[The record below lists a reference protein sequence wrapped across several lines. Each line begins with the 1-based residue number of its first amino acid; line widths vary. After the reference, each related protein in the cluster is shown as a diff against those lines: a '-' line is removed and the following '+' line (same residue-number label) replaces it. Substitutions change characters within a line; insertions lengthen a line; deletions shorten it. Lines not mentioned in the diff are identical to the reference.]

1 VNNQLFYQFLESQ
14 DTLCVLEGNDKIFTS
29 QKEALFPL
37 LEYIDKFSRLHPQ
50 VTILDKTVGNAAAL
64 LAIKGD
70 AIRVYSPLGS
80 QLAADTLSRYHCEYH
95 FTETVP
101 FIRSRDGRDMCPM
114 EKLSLSGDMSP
125 DKFYEAV
132 KRYYGKDNQEL
143 DLT

>member
-1 VNNQLFYQFLESQ
+1 VNNLLFYQFLESQ

-37 LEYIDKFSRLHPQ
+37 LEYIDRFSHLHPQ
-50 VTILDKTVGNAAAL
+50 VTILDKTVGNTAAL

-70 AIRVYSPLGS
+70 AIKVYSPLGS
-80 QLAADTLSRYHCEYH
+80 QLAAGPLSRYNREYH
-95 FTETVP
+95 FTEIVP

-114 EKLSLSGDMSP
+114 GKLSLTGDMNP
-125 DKFYEAV
+125 DGFYKAV
-132 KRYYGKDNQEL
+132 KRYYEKNNKEL

>member
-1 VNNQLFYQFLESQ
+1 VNNQLFYQFLESR

-37 LEYIDKFSRLHPQ
+37 LEYIGRFSHLHPQ

-64 LAIKGD
+64 LAIKVD
-70 AIRVYSPLGS
+70 AIKVYSPLGS
-80 QLAADTLSRYHCEYH
+80 QPAADTLSRYNREYH

-132 KRYYGKDNQEL
+132 RRYYGKDNQEL

>member
-1 VNNQLFYQFLESQ
+1 VNNQQFYQFLEGQ
-14 DTLCVLEGNDKIFTS
+14 DTLCVLKGNERLFTS

-37 LEYIDKFSRLHPQ
+37 LEYIEKYSRLHLQ

-64 LAIKGD
+64 LAIKAD
-70 AIRVYSPLGS
+70 ATRVYSPLGS
-80 QLAADTLSRYHCEYH
+80 QLAADTLSRYNREYR

-114 EKLSLSGDMSP
+114 EKLSLSEDMSP
-125 DKFYEAV
+125 DRFYEAV
-132 KRYYGKDNQEL
+132 RRYYQKDNQGL